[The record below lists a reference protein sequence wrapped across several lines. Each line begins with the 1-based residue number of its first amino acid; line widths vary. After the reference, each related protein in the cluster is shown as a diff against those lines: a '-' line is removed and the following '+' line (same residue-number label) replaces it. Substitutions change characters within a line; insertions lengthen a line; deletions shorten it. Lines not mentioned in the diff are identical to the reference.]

1 MELFPAIQIMVV
13 VERSYG
19 ITMAAS
25 WRELAIF
32 FHRWWMQKG
41 QRF

>member
-1 MELFPAIQIMVV
+1 MELSPAILTSVV

-32 FHRWWMQKG
+32 FH
-41 QRF
+41 